1 MQKKGA
7 IKKKDLW
14 QAAFLVLV
22 FVLTAYSVLHGED
35 LGQIAASLK
44 QAVPGYWVVGVVLVV
59 LFILSESVII
69 WYLMRT
75 ARQKVKFGHCCMYS
89 FVGFFFSAVTPS
101 ATGGQPAQLY
111 FMKKDRLPV
120 SISTLVLMIVTIT
133 YKAVLVVIGLAVLI
147 LRPVAIMK
155 YLQPVIGWCYL
166 GIILNV
172 ACVWFMLELVF
183 HPTLARKILAW
194 VIQCIGRLLHW
205 KRKDEFLQ
213 RMERS
218 MDRYCE
224 VAVYY
229 REHKRVILNVF
240 GITMIQRILLFFITW
255 LVYRS
260 FGLKEAGV
268 AVIVTLQG
276 MISVAVDM
284 LPLPGGMGISENLFL
299 RMFKPLCGSE
309 YNLPVM
315 LVSRGIS
322 YYTQLLISGVMTVL
336 AYLKLGRSSRAE

>member
-1 MQKKGA
+1 MQKQRVVKR
-7 IKKKDLW
+7 KNLW
-14 QAAFLVLV
+14 QIVFLVLV

-35 LGQIAASLK
+35 LAQIAACMK
-44 QAVPGYWVVGVVLVV
+44 QAEPGYWVAGVVLVI

-69 WYLMRT
+69 WYLMRI
-75 ARQKVKFGHCCMYS
+75 AGQKAQFGHCCMYS

-111 FMKKDRLPV
+111 FMKKDRLSV
-120 SISTLVLMIVTIT
+120 SVSTLVLMIVTIT
-133 YKAVLVVIGLAVLI
+133 YKAVLVVIGIAVLV
-147 LRPVAIMK
+147 LRPAAIMR

-172 ACVWFMLELVF
+172 VCVWFMLELVF
-183 HPTLARKILAW
+183 HPTLARQILTW
-194 VIQCIGRLLHW
+194 VIRCIGRVFHW

-229 REHKRVILNVF
+229 KEHKRVILNVF
-240 GITMIQRILLFFITW
+240 GITMVQRVLLFFVTW

-260 FGLKEAGV
+260 FGLREAGV

-299 RMFKPLCGSE
+299 RIFSPLCGSE

-336 AYLKLGRSSRAE
+336 AYLKLGRPAGTE

>member
-172 ACVWFMLELVF
+172 VCVWFMLELVF